1 MTTVSAGATAS
12 ETLTGTSTV
21 TIMPAANGTAF
32 ATVTR
37 GGHLVYS
44 HELRHA
50 ETVGP
55 YLTDDVLTIT
65 AARGAVDYTV
75 DAYDAAANPLSLEN
89 PGAGT
94 FALQSID
101 GALTW
106 TAVV

>member
-12 ETLTGTSTV
+12 ETLTATSTV
-21 TIMPAANGTAF
+21 TITPAANGTAF
-32 ATVTR
+32 ATIKR
-37 GGHLVYS
+37 GARLLYS

-75 DAYDAAANPLSLEN
+75 DAYAAASNPLALSN

-101 GALTW
+101 GVLTW